1 MTDLEKLT
9 RYRKNIGAHAKKVLD
24 PEVTVTP
31 HGMPP
36 GIYGGRP
43 PAEVLKYPY
52 IEFLCER
59 FACEGALTAEREG
72 FDAVAIGCY
81 LDTGLR
87 RARSIVDIPVVA
99 VTEASMLTAC
109 VLGKKFAFVTIGPSM
124 QAHITAS
131 VKEYELTG
139 RLACVLAMDPPID
152 EYAMEGDPAAGAAAE
167 ASFLRSCRDAV
178 ALGADVIIPGE
189 GVLNEFAYERGLTQC
204 EGIPILDGNAAMWQY
219 AIMMANLR
227 QKNHLTVSRGF
238 SNLRP
243 DDDLMRHM
251 RDFHQLRP
259 FTSADFS

>member
-1 MTDLEKLT
+1 MTDLGNLT
-9 RYRKNIGAHAKKVLD
+9 QYRKNICAHAEKALD
-24 PEVTVTP
+24 PGVTVTP

-36 GIYGGRP
+36 GIYGDRAP
-43 PAEVLKYPY
+43 VEVLKYPY

-59 FACEGALTAEREG
+59 FTCEAAFAAEREG
-72 FDAVAIGCY
+72 FDAMAIGCC
-81 LDTGLR
+81 LDTGLQR
-87 RARSIVDIPVVA
+87 CRSIVDIPVVA
-99 VTEASMLTAC
+99 VTESSMLTAC

-131 VKEYELTG
+131 AEKYGLAG

-152 EYAMEGDPAAGAAAE
+152 EYAMEGDPEAGAAAE
-167 ASFLRSCRDAV
+167 ASFLRSCRNAV

-204 EGIPILDGNAAMWQY
+204 EGAPILDGNAAMWQY

-227 QKNHLTVSRGF
+227 QKNRLTVSRGF

-243 DDDLMRHM
+243 DADLMRHM

-259 FTSADFS
+259 FTEKDFS